1 MADDSRLDSM
11 YFIDRHRY
19 NCPYCNRRHV
29 TFHVSSVH
37 EFDWTDKKKCYVI
50 FVKCESCQKESMHLS
65 YAAIAK
71 YVGPGYHFV
80 IEDGV
85 DRFIFYS
92 VPTSYHVIDAHIP
105 PVLRELLDEAQG
117 CLKSNFLTGA
127 SACVRKIVYEL
138 ARLQKAEGENYDER
152 IKNLKQRLP
161 SVDPT
166 YFDTL
171 LTIQQV
177 TSDKVHEESYD
188 GWESRHLRAII
199 ASLVEALQEIYV
211 LPKRREERRAGI
223 VKLKDEILGEK
234 KEKT

>member
-1 MADDSRLDSM
+1 M
-11 YFIDRHRY
+11 YFIDTERY

-29 TFHVSSVH
+29 VYRIKSVAY
-37 EFDWTDKKKCYVI
+37 FDWSDEKKCQAI
-50 FVKCESCQKESMHLS
+50 FVECQSCRKVSMHLA
-65 YAAIAK
+65 YAAITK
-71 YVGPGYHFV
+71 SDSSGTGYVF
-80 IEDGV
+80 ITKAI
-85 DRFIFYS
+85 DRLVFYS
-92 VPTSYHVIDAHIP
+92 VPTSYHVIDSRIP
-105 PVLRELLDEAQG
+105 AILRELLDEAQG

-161 SVDPT
+161 SVDST

-188 GWESRHLRAII
+188 GWESRHLRAIT
-199 ASLVEALQEIYV
+199 ASLVEALQQIYV
-211 LPKRREERRAGI
+211 LPKVREERREAI
-223 VKLKDEILGEK
+223 LKLKDEILGEK

>member
-1 MADDSRLDSM
+1 MAGDSHLDNM
-11 YFIDRHRY
+11 YFIDKHRY

-29 TFHVSSVH
+29 TYRVSWVH
-37 EFDWTDKKKCYVI
+37 EFDWTDEKKCYVI
-50 FVKCESCQKESMHLS
+50 FVQCQSCGKQSMHLS
-65 YAAIAK
+65 YAPIAK
-71 YVGPGYHFV
+71 LVGSNYAFLPESG
-80 IEDGV
+80 I
-85 DRFIFYS
+85 DRLLFYS
-92 VPTSYHVIDAHIP
+92 VPTSFHVIDSRIP
-105 PVLRELLDEAQG
+105 AILRELLDEAQG

-138 ARLQKAEGENYDER
+138 SRLQKADGENYDER
-152 IKNLKQRLP
+152 IKNLKRRLP

-199 ASLVEALQEIYV
+199 ASLIEALQEIYV
-211 LPKRREERRAGI
+211 LPKRREERREEI
-223 VKLKDEILGEK
+223 LKLKSEILGEK

>member
-11 YFIDRHRY
+11 YFIDTERY

-29 TFHVSSVH
+29 VYRIKGVT
-37 EFDWTDKKKCYVI
+37 EFDWSDTKKCHAI
-50 FVKCESCQKESMHLS
+50 FVECQSCRKVSMHLT
-65 YAAIAK
+65 YAPI
-71 YVGPGYHFV
+71 VTPNNFFRV
-80 IEDGV
+80 SERPTIDSL
-85 DRFIFYS
+85 IFHS
-92 VPTSYHVIDAHIP
+92 VPTSYHVIDSRIP
-105 PVLRELLDEAQG
+105 AILRELLDEAQG

-127 SACVRKIVYEL
+127 SACVRKVVYEL

-152 IKNLKQRLP
+152 IKNLKQKLP

-211 LPKRREERRAGI
+211 LPKMREERREAI
-223 VKLKDEILGEK
+223 VKLKGEILGEK

>member
-1 MADDSRLDSM
+1 VADDSLLDTM
-11 YFIDRHRY
+11 YFIDRDRY

-29 TFHVSSVH
+29 TYNIYTTV
-37 EFDWTDKKKCYVI
+37 EFDWSDNKKCHAI
-50 FVKCESCQKESMHLS
+50 FVQCESCKKKSMHLT
-65 YAAIAK
+65 YALI
-71 YVGPGYHFV
+71 VGTGKVFLVSERPT
-80 IEDGV
+80 IDSL
-85 DRFIFYS
+85 IFYS
-92 VPTSYHVIDAHIP
+92 VPTSYHVIDDRIP
-105 PVLRELLDEAQG
+105 AILRELLDEAQG
-117 CLKSNFLTGA
+117 CLKANFLTGA

-152 IKNLKQRLP
+152 IKNLKERLP

-211 LPKRREERRAGI
+211 LPKRREERREEI
-223 VKLKDEILGEK
+223 LKIRGEILGEK